1 MLFRGSFLEA
11 VPFSRQLQPLPHQQ
25 RRLRCRF
32 RFGAKNLWTVT
43 NDQLQVVFAT
53 FRFYCNISYYLYY
66 LLFILSFADEELIS
80 VRSFAFCSRNIIS
93 RPFVLPPA
101 RLFSSI
107 GW

>member
-53 FRFYCNISYYLYY
+53 FRFYCNISL
-66 LLFILSFADEELIS
+66 LSFADEELIS